1 MLDVA
6 TVGLAWKQLITP
18 PPTLADIST
27 GNSTLVDIKITYA
40 LPIAAC
46 LIAAMLRAHEAQ
58 PEAESDQLR
67 VGSAVLV
74 WRELQWSGSLPMN

>member
-6 TVGLAWKQLITP
+6 AVGLAWKQLITP

-46 LIAAMLRAHEAQ
+46 LIAAMRRAHIAQ
-58 PEAESDQLR
+58 SAVEL
-67 VGSAVLV
+67 AVLV
-74 WRELQWSGSLPMN
+74 WRELQSRGSLPKN